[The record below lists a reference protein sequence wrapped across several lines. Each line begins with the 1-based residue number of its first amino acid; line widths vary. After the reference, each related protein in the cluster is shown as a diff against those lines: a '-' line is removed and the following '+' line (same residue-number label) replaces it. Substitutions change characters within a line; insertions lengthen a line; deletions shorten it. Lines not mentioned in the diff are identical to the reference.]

1 MTKNLPNWFA
11 SDGQKNFENYLI
23 KEFSEKPIKALQI
36 GAYKG
41 DASFWLYNN
50 IIKNDDSSFLWD
62 IDTWEGSK
70 EPSHEA
76 IDWSY
81 VEKVY
86 DENTN
91 EGRSLNKIKKFKGTS
106 DRFFKS
112 NIENFNFVYVDGDHT
127 SYGVIKDAVNSYE
140 YLEVGGIL
148 AFDDYR
154 WSAGLGPLKE
164 PRMAIDFFS
173 DIYRDRIKLIFR
185 DYQCWYRKVA

>member
-11 SDGQKNFENYLI
+11 SDGQKNFEKYLI
-23 KEFSEKPIKALQI
+23 KEFSEKPIKALQV

-41 DASFWLYNN
+41 DASVWLYENLISKNN
-50 IIKNDDSSFLWD
+50 DSFLVD

-70 EPSHEA
+70 EPTHELM
-76 IDWSY
+76 DWNN

-86 DENTN
+86 DEAVLK
-91 EGRSLNKIKKFKGTS
+91 GKSLGQIKKFKGTS
-106 DRFFKS
+106 DEFFKI
-112 NIENFNFVYVDGDHT
+112 NTEIFNFVYIDGDHT
-127 SYGVIKDAVNSYE
+127 SYGVIKDAIHSYE
-140 YLEVGGIL
+140 CLEVGGIL

-185 DYQCWYRKVA
+185 DYQCWYRKVM